1 MRLFLLPVVL
11 AGSWYLLLW
20 WRVRS
25 AKRRGTLLRALRRA
39 EEDLREALEGWGG
52 AGE

>member
-1 MRLFLLPVVL
+1 MGPLLLLLSL

-25 AKRRGTLLRALRRA
+25 ADRRGNLVQALRRA
-39 EEDLREALEGWGG
+39 EEDLRRALEGRNG